1 MIMDGHPLVSA
12 TATYHPSMIA
22 DGIRYAIDV
31 ATGVKSSDFH
41 TAKAP
46 ITVVIPS
53 VLVDKTNV
61 AKFYEPESIY

>member
-1 MIMDGHPLVSA
+1 
-12 TATYHPSMIA
+12 MIA

-31 ATGVKSSDFH
+31 ATGAKSADFH

-53 VLVDKTNV
+53 VLVDKSNV